1 MDDLILEILDQP
13 YQSAKFIQ
21 KKQLFT
27 SNQIAN
33 YCKNLNLNDKIE
45 FLGGAIINPSMMD
58 RELVPKMAKV
68 LVMCL
73 KKWYNDMSCDSI
85 FIKEGDY
92 NKAVRSLG
100 TYRFHGGGKRFDEA
114 YNFYKR
120 MKKQKKQHYEKYLS
134 AKTVEKWA
142 SMVLISKLKAYHCPI
157 STTQKEID
165 FLKKIWKASLSH
177 KPQVNFIS
185 LYNDPKLAFEQLLY
199 DRAQHTS
206 VPCPASFYKKYHDK
220 HKFVMDVA
228 KCGTLVREDIKELEP
243 KYKEGDLMHDPEFGP
258 GVFRL
263 PREWAELLNASSD
276 DEEDESGD
284 EEDEKPKKNILEETK
299 DNVVDKFV
307 KKMPNKK
314 ESKSNNF

>member
-1 MDDLILEILDQP
+1 MDNLILEILDQP
-13 YQSAKFIQ
+13 YQSAKFMQ

-33 YCKNLNLNDKIE
+33 YCKNLNLNEKIE
-45 FLGGAIINPSMMD
+45 FLGGAILNPSMMD

-73 KKWYNDMSCDSI
+73 KKWYNDMSSDSI
-85 FIKEGDY
+85 FLKEGEY

-100 TYRFHGGGKRFDEA
+100 TYRFHGGGKKFDEA

-134 AKTVEKWA
+134 AKTVEKLA

-157 STTQKEID
+157 STKQKEID
-165 FLKKIWKASLSH
+165 FLEKIWKASLSH

-228 KCGTLVREDIKELEP
+228 KCGTLVREDIKEPEP
-243 KYKEGDLMHDPEFGP
+243 KYKKGDLMHDPKYGK
-258 GVFRL
+258 GLFRIDSEL
-263 PREWAELLNASSD
+263 AELLNMSSD
-276 DEEDESGD
+276 DESDD
-284 EEDEKPKKNILEETK
+284 EEDEKPKKSALQATM
-299 DNVVDKFV
+299 DNVDKFV